1 MVLLQKLIETKYM
14 NTIALRKRIKREL
27 NELNSRIDAK
37 IVRGR
42 SYARESR
49 KHKELL
55 MKFYGLERGDSL
67 GWFRHISAFL
77 F

>member
-1 MVLLQKLIETKYM
+1 M
-14 NTIALRKRIKREL
+14 NTIALRKKIKKEL

-42 SYARESR
+42 SYAREAR
-49 KHKELL
+49 RHKELL
-55 MKFYGLERGDSL
+55 MQFYGLGSNMGRNNSL
-67 GWFRHISAFL
+67 GWFSHISSFL